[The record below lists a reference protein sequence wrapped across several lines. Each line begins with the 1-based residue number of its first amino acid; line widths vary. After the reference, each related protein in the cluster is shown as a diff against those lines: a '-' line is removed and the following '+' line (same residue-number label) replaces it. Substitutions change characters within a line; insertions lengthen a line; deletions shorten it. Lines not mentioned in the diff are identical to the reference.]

1 VNFDKIVEK
10 DGLKN
15 FKKLKLAKFNVLKN
29 YQTKILEEI
38 VEDVQRERKEEIR
51 R

>member
-1 VNFDKIVEK
+1 MNFEKLAEK

-15 FKKLKLAKFNVLKN
+15 FKKLKLAKFNVTKN

-38 VEDVQRERKEEIR
+38 VEDVQK
-51 R
+51 